1 MMIVS
6 KIRSEAPMELIG
18 EEEEDLLEVI
28 FSLSSEL
35 PNE

>member
-6 KIRSEAPMELIG
+6 KIRSEAPMEMIG
-18 EEEEDLLEVI
+18 EEEDLLEVF